1 MESLDCRYVV
11 YLGLGCDGAR
21 KTEQVDDMEKTK
33 AKKRKKKKT
42 KKKEKRARRKGAHLK
57 LGIGPA
63 RNLNNHVEDGL
74 LLVGVERN
82 VVEGRDGNAILLDV
96 DAVLQGVGSTNLA
109 EGIGR
114 CHGGGL

>member
-21 KTEQVDDMEKTK
+21 KTEQVDDMEK
-33 AKKRKKKKT
+33 KKRKE
-42 KKKEKRARRKGAHLK
+42 KKKEKKKSGQDEKGAHLK